1 MVTVASTDLLER
13 ARELGPLIEANRSKG
28 DELRR
33 LPDEIA
39 DAFVRRNFYRL
50 LLPQDFGGE
59 GAEPLTYA
67 KVAEELAYHDGSAG
81 WNFMIGS
88 ATMMLAGFM
97 PTDVARE
104 MLAGPDACIAGGLAP
119 GGRATPAD
127 GGVRVTG
134 RWAWGSGMH
143 QATWVIANCIVMDG
157 DKPRMEETGG
167 LPMIRQVV
175 VPKSD
180 VTVLDTW
187 HVGGMRGTGST
198 EYTID
203 DVFVPDERT
212 FRAFQSKRYHDAPIF
227 RVLASF
233 FGVAVA
239 TVALGIARAAL
250 DGLIDLAA
258 GKASLYTRSK
268 IKEHSGLQYDVAK
281 SQAILESARDY
292 HYAGIAGMWETILR
306 GDEVTMEQ
314 RARIR
319 RGTVHAA
326 EASANVVDVCYRAAG
341 GSALSTQNVF
351 ERSLRDSHALLGHI
365 VVQRTMMEDAGRVV
379 LGMSPLGPVF

>member
-1 MVTVASTDLLER
+1 MVTVASRSLLEQ
-13 ARELGPLIEANRSKG
+13 ARELGPLITANRAKG

-33 LPDEIA
+33 LPDEVA
-39 DAFVRRNFYRL
+39 DAFVKRDFYRI
-50 LLPQDFGGE
+50 LLPPDLGGS
-59 GAEPLTYA
+59 GTDPVTFARI
-67 KVAEELAYHDGSAG
+67 AEELAYHDGSAG
-81 WNFMIGS
+81 WNFMIGAS
-88 ATMMLAGFM
+88 TMILAGFM
-97 PTDVARE
+97 PAHVTHE
-104 MLAGPDACIAGGLAP
+104 LLGGPDACVAGGLAP
-119 GGRATPAD
+119 GGPATVVD

-143 QATWVIANCIVMDG
+143 HATLVIASCIVMDG
-157 DKPRMEETGG
+157 DKPRMEESGG

-175 VPKSD
+175 VPKSE

-203 DVFVPDERT
+203 DVFVPDERV
-212 FRAFQSKRYHDAPIF
+212 FRAFLSKRYHDAPIF
-227 RVLASF
+227 RVPPTF
-233 FGVAVA
+233 FGVAAA
-239 TVALGIARAAL
+239 TVAIGIARAAL

-268 IKEHSGLQYDVAK
+268 IKEHSGLQYDVGK
-281 SQAILESARDY
+281 SQAVLESASDY
-292 HYAGIAGMWETILR
+292 HYAGIAEMWETVRR
-306 GDEVTMEQ
+306 GEEVSMEQ

-319 RGTVHAA
+319 RATVHAA
-326 EASANVVDVCYRAAG
+326 EASAQVVDWCYRAAG

-365 VVQRTMMEDAGRVV
+365 VVQRTMMEDAGRVT
-379 LGMSPLGPVF
+379 LGMPPIGPVF